1 MILASYIHQDKHV
14 IVFKRTDDGHKAI
27 CDTCSL
33 PATVAAAVAFMYGH
47 NVRSLV
53 IDGCTISRI

>member
-1 MILASYIHQDKHV
+1 MILNSYIYHDKHV
-14 IVFKRTDDGHKAI
+14 IVFKRTPDGHQAA

-33 PATVAAAVAFMYGH
+33 PASVAAAVAFMHGN

-53 IDGCTISRI
+53 IDGAPITRI